1 MRITISIDGVEIRTF
16 HSLGNHLLRSVEQS
30 LMVSKQLITDTQIG
44 DFVRRYCEF
53 LIYHDADFA
62 RDFVDFVLF
71 YYPFLVD

>member
-1 MRITISIDGVEIRTF
+1 
-16 HSLGNHLLRSVEQS
+16 
-30 LMVSKQLITDTQIG
+30 MVSKQLITDTQIG